1 MNNKLWIMWK
11 LEVAAKF
18 YAIFQ
23 HPLGG
28 EKRNTREISADLCV
42 EI

>member
-1 MNNKLWIMWK
+1 MWK

-18 YAIFQ
+18 DAIFE
-23 HPLGG
+23 HLRGG
-28 EKRNTREISADLCV
+28 EKRNTRKISADLRV